1 MGIVSR
7 ILGKLGGVKA
17 SAAEIEKQRRLSA
30 SHPAGWAGFGNR
42 SASGKSVTLDST
54 LQLSAAWACIKLEA
68 QAVSSLPLQLFDKK
82 ADGSRIP
89 SGDDDLAALLSE
101 SPNADQ
107 TSLEYWE
114 GSVAWLL
121 ASGNAYSEI
130 VEGRRRITA
139 LQPLASS
146 EMWPKRNRDGDLEY
160 HFRDRGKVEILPPE
174 KVFHIKGFGQH
185 FRARDAGMSPIA
197 AGVHSLGA
205 AMASQSAAAGT
216 FSNGMRPTGFFLFD
230 QILDPD
236 QRAQAQKTLVDPLS
250 GSDNAGGV
258 GILEAGVKWQSV
270 SLDPE
275 DAQMLET
282 RRFDIEEICRWFGVP
297 PILIGHAGEGQTMW
311 GSGVEQILIAWLTL
325 GVDPICDRI
334 EARIKK
340 QLIRPNG
347 GGRKYAEFLR
357 EALLQMDSKAKA
369 AFLSTCVQNGLM
381 SRNEGRAKLNLPR
394 VNGGDELT
402 AQTNLAPLDKL
413 GGQGPLNSLR
423 AALQAVL
430 IPDQQAGNRATEGQE
445 NE

>member
-1 MGIVSR
+1 MSIVAR
-7 ILGKLGGVKA
+7 ILGKLGGVK
-17 SAAEIEKQRRLSA
+17 SAITTPEIEKQRRLST
-30 SHPAGWAGFGNR
+30 SQPSGWHNFGR
-42 SASGKSVTLDST
+42 TSSSGKNVTIDST
-54 LQLSAAWACIKLEA
+54 LQLSAAWACIKVTA
-68 QAVSSLPLQLFDKK
+68 QAVSSLPLQIFEKTPGGDRVQI
-82 ADGSRIP
+82 AA
-89 SGDDDLAALLSE
+89 DDDLAQLLD

-107 TSLEYWE
+107 TSLEFWE

-121 ASGNAYSEI
+121 ASGNSYSEI
-130 VEGRRRITA
+130 VEGRRRIIA

-146 EMWPKRNRDGDLEY
+146 DMLPKRNKDGDLEY
-160 HFRDRGKVEILPPE
+160 HFRDRGRVEILPRE

-185 FRARDAGMSPIA
+185 LRARDAGMSPIM

-205 AMASQSAAAGT
+205 AMASQGAAAGT

-230 QILDPD
+230 QLLSPD
-236 QRAQAQKTLVDPLS
+236 QREAAKKTLIEPLQ
-250 GSDNAGGV
+250 GSDHAGGV
-258 GILEAGVKWQSV
+258 GILEAGVKWQTV

-275 DAQMLET
+275 AAQMLET

-297 PILIGHAGEGQTMW
+297 PVLIGHAGQGQTMW

-340 QLIRPNG
+340 QLIRPYSG
-347 GGRKYAEFLR
+347 PRRYAEFLR

-381 SRNEGRAKLNLPR
+381 TRNEGRGKLNLPR
-394 VNGGDELT
+394 VDGGDKLT
-402 AQTNLAPLDKL
+402 AQTNLAPIEAL
-413 GGQGPLNSLR
+413 GAAGPLNSLR

-430 IPDQQAGNRATEGQE
+430 VSERGE
-445 NE
+445 NENE

>member
-7 ILGKLGGVKA
+7 ILGRLGGGVRS
-17 SAAEIEKQRRLSA
+17 SAEVEKQRRLSA
-30 SHPAGWAGFGNR
+30 SQPGGWKDFGSR
-42 SASGKSVTLDST
+42 SASGKTVTLEST
-54 LQLSAAWACIKLEA
+54 LGLSAAWACIKISA
-68 QAVSSLPLQLFDKK
+68 QAVSSLPLQLFEKK

-89 SGDDDLAALLSE
+89 SGDEDLASLLSE

-107 TSLEYWE
+107 TALEYWE
-114 GSVAWLL
+114 GTVAWLL

-130 VEGRRRITA
+130 VDGKRRIAA

-146 EMWPKRNRDGDLEY
+146 DMWPKRNSDGDLEY
-160 HFRDRGKVEILPPE
+160 HFRDRGRVEILPPD

-185 FRARDAGMSPIA
+185 LRARDAGISPIV
-197 AGVHSLGA
+197 AGVRSLGA
-205 AMASQSAAAGT
+205 AMAAQDAAAGT

-230 QILDPD
+230 QILDPE

-275 DAQMLET
+275 AAQMLET
-282 RRFDIEEICRWFGVP
+282 RRFDVEEICRWFGVP
-297 PILIGHAGEGQTMW
+297 PILIGHAGQGQTMW

-340 QLIRPNG
+340 QLIRPYG
-347 GGRKYAEFLR
+347 GGKRYAEFLR

-394 VNGGDELT
+394 VEGGDQLT

-423 AALQAVL
+423 AALQAV
-430 IPDQQAGNRATEGQE
+430 IGDQKGQE
-445 NE
+445 HE